1 MLKDACICKKRKTVS
16 DLFWLTA
23 GFFLKTMTTKQFF
36 PLHLRD
42 VLFLGNLSKEKLV
55 DSKFDSIVVIYPIYQ
70 IPVFGIVLLNL
81 VYYWNILNV
90 VNKKFVVPDVHVFI
104 TLFISSNF
112 FCHKGR
118 VELCS
123 VPQHYIFDSTLL
135 IVQKHIFARYY
146 DKVWIFK
153 CFFLIY

>member
-1 MLKDACICKKRKTVS
+1 M
-16 DLFWLTA
+16 
-23 GFFLKTMTTKQFF
+23 
-36 PLHLRD
+36 
-42 VLFLGNLSKEKLV
+42 
-55 DSKFDSIVVIYPIYQ
+55 
-70 IPVFGIVLLNL
+70 
-81 VYYWNILNV
+81 YYCNILNV
-90 VNKKFVVPDVHVFI
+90 VNKKFFVPDLHVFI

-146 DKVWIFK
+146 DKV
-153 CFFLIY
+153 